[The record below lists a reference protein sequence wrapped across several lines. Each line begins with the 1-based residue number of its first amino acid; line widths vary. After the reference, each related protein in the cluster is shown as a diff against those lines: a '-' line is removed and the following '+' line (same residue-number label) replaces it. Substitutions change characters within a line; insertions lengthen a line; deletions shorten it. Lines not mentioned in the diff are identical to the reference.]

1 MHKSEKVEQVAIDE
15 LIPYV
20 NNSRTHPEKQIEQ
33 IASSI
38 REFGFTAPIL
48 CDEKG
53 TVLAG
58 HGRLL
63 AAKKLKLDR
72 VPVVRVEHLSEA
84 QKKAYVIAD
93 NKIAMNSGWD
103 LDLLNVELDFL
114 KEQSFDTSL
123 LGFSLD
129 ELDEIQALIEPE
141 EEVGEDDSEKIRQE
155 WEILVTLGTK
165 SEMSNFL
172 QECKD
177 RGLDC
182 ATL

>member
-1 MHKSEKVEQVAIDE
+1 MHKSEKVEQIAIGE

-33 IASSI
+33 IASSM

-48 CDEKG
+48 CDENN

-103 LDLLNVELDFL
+103 LDLLNVELEFL
-114 KEQSFDTSL
+114 SESDYDMGL
-123 LGFSLD
+123 LGFETEELEKNMGLD
-129 ELDEIQALIEPE
+129 VDE
-141 EEVGEDDSEKIRQE
+141 EEGEDDSDQIQEK
-155 WEILVTLGTK
+155 WEIIITCENESHQTQLLDEFEGRDIACRALV
-165 SEMSNFL
+165 
-172 QECKD
+172 
-177 RGLDC
+177 
-182 ATL
+182 